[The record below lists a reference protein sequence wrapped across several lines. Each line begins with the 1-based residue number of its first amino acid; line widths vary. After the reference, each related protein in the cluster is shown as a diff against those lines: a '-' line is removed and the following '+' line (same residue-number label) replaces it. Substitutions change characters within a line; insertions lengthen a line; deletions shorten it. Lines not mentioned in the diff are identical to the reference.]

1 MVVLDLDETLAC
13 AYETSSLPPIIRTRA
28 EEAGVKCFELECFS
42 SEKDVEGKP
51 EINHVTMFER
61 PGLKEF
67 LKQIGEFADLILF
80 TAGIEGYASPLFD
93 RIDVEN
99 RFSQRLFRPS
109 TVSTV
114 GLLTKFPFEN
124 PISLGLLRND
134 LFSSFSLS
142 FGISCVRERERRG
155 IVPGSVLVAS
165 HRFDWQNGV
174 FSKVCAVTLL
184 VTETSRNLGL
194 DEMDCKFVLFL
205 LLFIERFIEP
215 WAARE
220 LSFWYTLEL
229 GMRILSDSRARSEM
243 PLERDGISRTCEGS
257 VVFIKN
263 PSLQKDVR
271 PVLHKRFHMLEWF
284 QMHGIP
290 ASALIV

>member
-1 MVVLDLDETLAC
+1 MLIQAQ
-13 AYETSSLPPIIRTRA
+13 
-28 EEAGVKCFELECFS
+28 ELEECSLNCTILFFVWYKVLLWKS
-42 SEKDVEGKP
+42 GLFVSRNLPLVCIAYLARAISFVNAVYSVNTEKDVEGKP
-51 EINHVTMFER
+51 EINHVTVFER

-109 TVSTV
+109 TVST
-114 GLLTKFPFEN
+114 
-124 PISLGLLRND
+124 I
-134 LFSSFSLS
+134 
-142 FGISCVRERERRG
+142 
-155 IVPGSVLVAS
+155 
-165 HRFDWQNGV
+165 DWQNGV
-174 FSKVCAVTLL
+174 FSKVSAVTLL
-184 VTETSRNLGL
+184 VTETSWNLGL

-205 LLFIERFIEP
+205 PLFIERFIEP
-215 WAARE
+215 WATHE
-220 LSFWYTLEL
+220 
-229 GMRILSDSRARSEM
+229 
-243 PLERDGISRTCEGS
+243 GISRTCEGS

-290 ASALIV
+290 ASALTV